1 MPTNSTAAPTPSA
14 STNAGPP
21 LAPPPA
27 PPSTPGAPAG
37 AAAGLRGWLRSTLAS
52 LFASKKFLVMFA
64 AGLVAVVRLI
74 ATTAGVTID
83 QDALDRIFLAL
94 LSYVG
99 AQGITDVGKG
109 AQQVKAGAVVA
120 SFQSALSELLH
131 SKKFLTAAA
140 GAFVAAAAPLARRL
154 GIELDATSMDRLFV
168 GILTYVGVQGI
179 TDFGKGS
186 AQVTAGGAV
195 SAVPPAISK
204 TPQVSPV
211 TGNAGGPGTIDPH

>member
-1 MPTNSTAAPTPSA
+1 MRS
-14 STNAGPP
+14 
-21 LAPPPA
+21 
-27 PPSTPGAPAG
+27 
-37 AAAGLRGWLRSTLAS
+37 WLRSTIAS

-64 AGLVAVVRLI
+64 AGLVAIVRLI
-74 ATTAGVTID
+74 AMTAGVTID

-109 AQQVKAGAVVA
+109 AQQVNAGAVVA

-140 GAFVAAAAPLARRL
+140 GAFVAAAAPLARRF
-154 GIELDATSMDRLFV
+154 GIELDAASLDRLFV
-168 GILTYVGVQGI
+168 AILTYVGVQGI

-186 AQVTAGGAV
+186 AQVAAGGVGSGAT
-195 SAVPPAISK
+195 PAASK

-211 TGNAGGPGTIDPH
+211 AGNAGGAGTIDPH